1 MFQNVEAREVLM
13 AAPQAGFRDAVRK
26 TLLSEDAAA
35 RPQRMRA
42 RGPHCPRQRPM
53 LHSAAAGALPAF
65 AAHAGL
71 PPETRGFK
79 LEIS

>member
-1 MFQNVEAREVLM
+1 
-13 AAPQAGFRDAVRK
+13 
-26 TLLSEDAAA
+26 
-35 RPQRMRA
+35 
-42 RGPHCPRQRPM
+42 M

-65 AAHAGL
+65 AADAGL